1 MRYNVTAQTIA
12 EIFLRSETMNREVKK
27 RYKMYKAGKNW
38 VVAPIVFLGLTAGLG
53 YQANVKADNVSSSTG
68 SNSENTQQSKANSLS
83 SQSSVALKSSHSAV
97 QAQAASKEEMVNFA
111 VQQPT
116 AKAATS
122 SSKTSV
128 NSNKANQTENQS
140 NATAN
145 DAPTANKTDNQTP
158 ESGKQNT
165 QDQTKQA
172 NDQQNNQPVQGQTQ
186 PNTDQQNGQNTADN
200 IAKKDNAVKADAS
213 TSSSSSVASSSS
225 SVQSQKVE
233 QAQEHDDAVQVNQ
246 NGQWFL
252 QNKETHQ
259 NYTGFQYIKDQNK
272 TVYYNPTDGAMVYG
286 QQKINNQWYYFD
298 KITGAMKLGYYWIAE
313 QQKEVYY
320 DPNKGNMVYG
330 QQKINGHW
338 QYFDDVTG
346 AQAKSKYVWIGN
358 QNKEVYYD
366 GLGNMAYGQQ
376 KINGK
381 WQWFDTVTGVQAK
394 NQYVWIANQNKEVY
408 YDGLGNMVYGQQRIN
423 GHWQWFDTVTGAQ
436 AKNQFVTIKDQNK
449 VVYYDGVG
457 NMVYGWQKIN
467 GGNYYFNTVTGALET
482 YSGDELPATL
492 DSSSIN
498 EIDGYLTYDG
508 WFRPTQYHQDGKMWV
523 KSGVTDWRPILMY
536 AWPSSAVEA
545 QYIQYFVNHGYSDES
560 LGLTADNVKALSGNT
575 PVDILN
581 NYARNMRDSIEKQ
594 IYKDNYSTKQLA
606 DTMKGFIATV
616 PDFTRA
622 DLDPVDLLPGYKPGI
637 FGPDKQNQV
646 KFVNN
651 DSNNQTVGNTSYADS
666 LWRLMCRNVFNQNG
680 SQGNHPDNMEMYV
693 GNDIDNSNPIVQ
705 AENLNWEYFLT
716 HYGSIHSNN
725 PDGNFD
731 GFRVD
736 SASNMDN
743 DVLDQMAQLFNDM
756 YHTKESDA
764 NADAHLIYDEVWDP
778 NYAKWLKSKGY
789 ENLYYDTQMYYSNV
803 NALGNKPGQRGSLD
817 ELINNPVVNRANDT
831 TEDQAVPNWSFV
843 MNHDQRADIIKQM
856 IMDEHPDD
864 PSVMGNGYKEAYAQQ
879 ALDAFFKDQASTN
892 KQYAHYNMP
901 LQYAILLTDKDTI
914 PTVYYG
920 DLYKED
926 APYMQV
932 KGMYY
937 DAITTLLKLRK
948 TYVSGGQQMKTY
960 DNGSVLS
967 SVRFGKGVMSAND
980 TSSDPIART
989 SGIAVVISNNP
1000 SLGQQTITFSMGK
1013 EHANQKYINVMNT
1026 TDSGLSY
1033 NSGDVLTTDANGNLT
1048 VTLKGYSNP
1057 YVSGYLGVWVPEGA
1071 AADQDATT
1079 APSTTKNTSGDTYQ
1093 SNAALDSHVIYQDF
1107 SLYIP
1112 NTTKDT
1118 LSTDT
1123 YAQIAKNASLF
1134 KDLGITNFWFAPPYR
1149 NFTMSWY
1156 NEGYSLTDRYDLGSA
1171 SDPTKYGS
1179 GDQLVEAIAALH
1191 KLGIRCDVDLVPNQ
1205 MVGLSGEEIVSASR
1219 VDDNGYPTMINGK
1232 TFSDELIPM
1241 YTKGGGK
1248 GQEQYGGAFLN
1259 YLKETYPDLFTT
1271 KAVSTGV
1278 APDPNV
1284 KIKQW
1289 SAKYENGATIQDLG
1303 PGLIMKNA
1311 NGDYD
1316 YLNSDGN
1323 TKFKTTLPAQ
1333 FTDSDY
1339 WIKNSAQPGWHTYG
1353 NGRYYIYA
1361 NGTMAVGT
1369 QTIDGKSY
1377 TFDSNSGKLI
1387 SINGAPTD
1395 GERLVD
1401 GHWQYFDP
1409 ATGKQA
1415 KNQYVWLG
1423 DLAKE
1428 VYYDGNGNM
1437 VYGQQ
1442 MINGHWQYFDP
1453 VTGAQVKS
1461 QYQWIQNQNKWVYY
1475 DGLGN
1480 MVYGQQMINGHWQYF
1495 DPVTGAQ
1502 AKSQYVWIGNQ
1513 NKWVYYDGLGDMV
1526 YGLQQIDGKLQYF
1539 DPVTG
1544 AQARNQYVWLAD
1556 RNGEFYFDKMGNMV
1570 YGQQMIN
1577 GHWQYFDPT
1586 FGNQVKSQYV
1596 WIDNE
1601 HKEVYYN
1608 GLGNMVYGWQTING
1622 QKQYFDPTTGAQ
1634 AKNVTL
1640 TIDGQP
1646 HSFDMYGNLVRSQ
1659 YVWVNSENKE
1669 VYYDANGNMVRGWQ
1683 TIDGHKQYFDP
1694 TTGAQVKSATITID
1708 GKQYTFDG
1716 IGDLVD

>member
-1 MRYNVTAQTIA
+1 
-12 EIFLRSETMNREVKK
+12 MNREVKK

-200 IAKKDNAVKADAS
+200 TAKKDNAVKADAS

-252 QNKETHQ
+252 QNKDTHQ
-259 NYTGFQYIKDQNK
+259 NYTGFQYLKDQNK

-346 AQAKSKYVWIGN
+346 VQAKSKYVWIGN

-381 WQWFDTVTGVQAK
+381 WQWFDTVTGAQAK

-467 GGNYYFNTVTGALET
+467 GGNYYFDTVTGALET

-756 YHTKESDA
+756 YHTKETDA

-778 NYAKWLKSKGY
+778 TYAKWLKSKGY

-948 TYVSGGQQMKTY
+948 MYVSGGQQMKTY

-1079 APSTTKNTSGDTYQ
+1079 APSTAKNTSGDTYQ

-1112 NTTKDT
+1112 NTTKDA
-1118 LSTDT
+1118 LNTDT

-1191 KLGIRCDVDLVPNQ
+1191 KIGIHCDVDLVPNQ

>member
-1 MRYNVTAQTIA
+1 
-12 EIFLRSETMNREVKK
+12 MNREVKK

-53 YQANVKADNVSSSTG
+53 YQANIKADNVSSSTG

-97 QAQAASKEEMVNFA
+97 QPQAASKEETVNFA
-111 VQQPT
+111 VQPT
-116 AKAATS
+116 SKTATS

-128 NSNKANQTENQS
+128 TSDKADQTNNQS
-140 NATAN
+140 KITAN
-145 DAPTANKTDNQTP
+145 DAPTTNKTDNQTP
-158 ESGKQNT
+158 ESGKQNL
-165 QDQTKQA
+165 QDQSKQA
-172 NDQQNNQPVQGQTQ
+172 NDQTHNQPAQDQTQ
-186 PNTDQQNGQNTADN
+186 PNYDQQNGQNTTDN
-200 IAKKDNAVKADAS
+200 TAKKDDAVKSDTA
-213 TSSSSSVASSSS
+213 TSSSSSAASSS
-225 SVQSQKVE
+225 SVQSQKVD
-233 QAQEHDDAVQVNQ
+233 QAQEHDDAVQINQ

-252 QNKETHQ
+252 QNKDTHQ
-259 NYTGFQYIKDQNK
+259 NYTGFQYLKDQNK

-376 KINGK
+376 NINGK
-381 WQWFDTVTGVQAK
+381 WQYFDDVTGAQAK

-467 GGNYYFNTVTGALET
+467 GGNYYFDTVTGALET

-606 DTMKGFIATV
+606 DTIKGFIATV

-622 DLDPVDLLPGYKPGI
+622 ALDPVDLLPGYKPGI

-948 TYVSGGQQMKTY
+948 MYVSGGQQMKTY

-1079 APSTTKNTSGDTYQ
+1079 APSTAKNTSGDTYQ

-1112 NTTKDT
+1112 NTTKDA
-1118 LSTDT
+1118 LNTDT

-1311 NGDYD
+1311 NSDYD

-1323 TKFKTTLPAQ
+1323 TKFQTTLPAQ

-1556 RNGEFYFDKMGNMV
+1556 RNGEFYFDKMGNIV

>member
-1 MRYNVTAQTIA
+1 
-12 EIFLRSETMNREVKK
+12 MNREVKK

-122 SSKTSV
+122 SSKASV

-172 NDQQNNQPVQGQTQ
+172 NDQQNNQPVQDQTQ
-186 PNTDQQNGQNTADN
+186 PNTDQQNVQNTADN
-200 IAKKDNAVKADAS
+200 TAKKDSAVKADAS

-233 QAQEHDDAVQVNQ
+233 QAQEHDNAVQISQ

-381 WQWFDTVTGVQAK
+381 WQWFDTVTGAQAK

-408 YDGLGNMVYGQQRIN
+408 YDGVGNMVYGQQRIN

-498 EIDGYLTYDG
+498 EVDGYLTYDG

-536 AWPSSAVEA
+536 AWPSAAVEA

-560 LGLTADNVKALSGNT
+560 LGLTAANVKALSGNT

-581 NYARNMRDSIEKQ
+581 NYARNMRDAIEKQ

-606 DTMKGFIATV
+606 NTMNGFIATV

-622 DLDPVDLLPGYKPGI
+622 ALDPVDLLPGYKPGI

-856 IMDEHPDD
+856 IMDEHPND
-864 PSVMGNGYKEAYAQQ
+864 PSVMGNGYKAAYAQQ

-948 TYVSGGQQMKTY
+948 MYVSGGQQMKTY

-1048 VTLKGYSNP
+1048 VSLKGYSNP

-1079 APSTTKNTSGDTYQ
+1079 APSTAKNTSGDTYQ

-1156 NEGYSLTDRYDLGSA
+1156 NEGYSLTDRYDLGTA

-1205 MVGLSGEEIVSASR
+1205 MVGLSGKEIVSATR

-1248 GQEQYGGAFLN
+1248 GQEQYGGAFLD

-1395 GERLVD
+1395 GERFVN

-1453 VTGAQVKS
+1453 VTGAQV
-1461 QYQWIQNQNKWVYY
+1461 
-1475 DGLGN
+1475 
-1480 MVYGQQMINGHWQYF
+1480 
-1495 DPVTGAQ
+1495 
-1502 AKSQYVWIGNQ
+1502 KSQYVWIGNQ

-1586 FGNQVKSQYV
+1586 FGNQIKSQYV

-1640 TIDGQP
+1640 TIDGQQR
-1646 HSFDMYGNLVRSQ
+1646 SFDMYGNLVRNQ

>member
-1 MRYNVTAQTIA
+1 
-12 EIFLRSETMNREVKK
+12 
-27 RYKMYKAGKNW
+27 MYKAGKNW

-83 SQSSVALKSSHSAV
+83 SQSSVALKSSRSAV
-97 QAQAASKEEMVNFA
+97 QAQAAPKEEMVNFA

-122 SSKTSV
+122 SSKTNV
-128 NSNKANQTENQS
+128 NSNKADQTENQS
-140 NATAN
+140 KATAN
-145 DAPTANKTDNQTP
+145 DAPTTNKTDNQTP
-158 ESGKQNT
+158 ESVKQGA

-172 NDQQNNQPVQGQTQ
+172 NDQQNNQPAQDQAQ
-186 PNTDQQNGQNTADN
+186 LNPDQQNGQNTTDN
-200 IAKKDNAVKADAS
+200 TAKKDNSVKADAS
-213 TSSSSSVASSSS
+213 TSSSSSVSSSSS

-272 TVYYNPTDGAMVYG
+272 TVYYNPMDGAMVYG

-381 WQWFDTVTGVQAK
+381 WQWFDTVTGAQAK

-498 EIDGYLTYDG
+498 EVDGYLTYDG

-536 AWPSSAVEA
+536 AWPSAAVEA

-581 NYARNMRDSIEKQ
+581 NYARNMRDAIEKQ

-606 DTMKGFIATV
+606 NTMNGFIATV

-622 DLDPVDLLPGYKPGI
+622 ALDPVDLLPGYKPGI

-831 TEDQAVPNWSFV
+831 TEDQAVPNW
-843 MNHDQRADIIKQM
+843 H
-856 IMDEHPDD
+856 
-864 PSVMGNGYKEAYAQQ
+864 
-879 ALDAFFKDQASTN
+879 
-892 KQYAHYNMP
+892 
-901 LQYAILLTDKDTI
+901 LL
-914 PTVYYG
+914 
-920 DLYKED
+920 
-926 APYMQV
+926 
-932 KGMYY
+932 
-937 DAITTLLKLRK
+937 
-948 TYVSGGQQMKTY
+948 
-960 DNGSVLS
+960 
-967 SVRFGKGVMSAND
+967 
-980 TSSDPIART
+980 
-989 SGIAVVISNNP
+989 
-1000 SLGQQTITFSMGK
+1000 
-1013 EHANQKYINVMNT
+1013 
-1026 TDSGLSY
+1026 
-1033 NSGDVLTTDANGNLT
+1033 
-1048 VTLKGYSNP
+1048 
-1057 YVSGYLGVWVPEGA
+1057 
-1071 AADQDATT
+1071 
-1079 APSTTKNTSGDTYQ
+1079 
-1093 SNAALDSHVIYQDF
+1093 
-1107 SLYIP
+1107 
-1112 NTTKDT
+1112 
-1118 LSTDT
+1118 
-1123 YAQIAKNASLF
+1123 
-1134 KDLGITNFWFAPPYR
+1134 
-1149 NFTMSWY
+1149 
-1156 NEGYSLTDRYDLGSA
+1156 
-1171 SDPTKYGS
+1171 
-1179 GDQLVEAIAALH
+1179 
-1191 KLGIRCDVDLVPNQ
+1191 
-1205 MVGLSGEEIVSASR
+1205 
-1219 VDDNGYPTMINGK
+1219 
-1232 TFSDELIPM
+1232 
-1241 YTKGGGK
+1241 
-1248 GQEQYGGAFLN
+1248 
-1259 YLKETYPDLFTT
+1259 
-1271 KAVSTGV
+1271 
-1278 APDPNV
+1278 
-1284 KIKQW
+1284 
-1289 SAKYENGATIQDLG
+1289 
-1303 PGLIMKNA
+1303 
-1311 NGDYD
+1311 
-1316 YLNSDGN
+1316 
-1323 TKFKTTLPAQ
+1323 
-1333 FTDSDY
+1333 
-1339 WIKNSAQPGWHTYG
+1339 
-1353 NGRYYIYA
+1353 
-1361 NGTMAVGT
+1361 
-1369 QTIDGKSY
+1369 
-1377 TFDSNSGKLI
+1377 
-1387 SINGAPTD
+1387 
-1395 GERLVD
+1395 
-1401 GHWQYFDP
+1401 
-1409 ATGKQA
+1409 
-1415 KNQYVWLG
+1415 
-1423 DLAKE
+1423 
-1428 VYYDGNGNM
+1428 
-1437 VYGQQ
+1437 
-1442 MINGHWQYFDP
+1442 
-1453 VTGAQVKS
+1453 
-1461 QYQWIQNQNKWVYY
+1461 
-1475 DGLGN
+1475 
-1480 MVYGQQMINGHWQYF
+1480 
-1495 DPVTGAQ
+1495 
-1502 AKSQYVWIGNQ
+1502 
-1513 NKWVYYDGLGDMV
+1513 
-1526 YGLQQIDGKLQYF
+1526 
-1539 DPVTG
+1539 
-1544 AQARNQYVWLAD
+1544 
-1556 RNGEFYFDKMGNMV
+1556 
-1570 YGQQMIN
+1570 
-1577 GHWQYFDPT
+1577 
-1586 FGNQVKSQYV
+1586 
-1596 WIDNE
+1596 
-1601 HKEVYYN
+1601 
-1608 GLGNMVYGWQTING
+1608 
-1622 QKQYFDPTTGAQ
+1622 
-1634 AKNVTL
+1634 
-1640 TIDGQP
+1640 
-1646 HSFDMYGNLVRSQ
+1646 
-1659 YVWVNSENKE
+1659 
-1669 VYYDANGNMVRGWQ
+1669 
-1683 TIDGHKQYFDP
+1683 
-1694 TTGAQVKSATITID
+1694 
-1708 GKQYTFDG
+1708 
-1716 IGDLVD
+1716 

>member
-1 MRYNVTAQTIA
+1 
-12 EIFLRSETMNREVKK
+12 MNREVKK

-83 SQSSVALKSSHSAV
+83 SQSSVALKSSRSAV
-97 QAQAASKEEMVNFA
+97 QTQAAPKEEMVNFA

-122 SSKTSV
+122 SSKTNV
-128 NSNKANQTENQS
+128 NSDKTNQTENQS

-145 DAPTANKTDNQTP
+145 DAPTTNKTDNQTP
-158 ESGKQNT
+158 ESVKQNA

-172 NDQQNNQPVQGQTQ
+172 NDQQNNQPAQDQAQ
-186 PNTDQQNGQNTADN
+186 PNPDQQNGQDTTDNT
-200 IAKKDNAVKADAS
+200 AKKDNSVKADAS
-213 TSSSSSVASSSS
+213 TSSSSSVSSSSS

-233 QAQEHDDAVQVNQ
+233 QAQEHDDAVQISQ

-366 GLGNMAYGQQ
+366 GVGNMAYGQQ

-381 WQWFDTVTGVQAK
+381 WQWFDTVTGAQAK

-408 YDGLGNMVYGQQRIN
+408 YDGLGNMVYGQQKIN

-498 EIDGYLTYDG
+498 EVDGYLTYDG

-536 AWPSSAVEA
+536 AWPSAAVEA

-581 NYARNMRDSIEKQ
+581 NYARNMRDAIEKQ

-606 DTMKGFIATV
+606 NTMNGFIATV

-622 DLDPVDLLPGYKPGI
+622 ALDPVDLLPGYKPGI

-725 PDGNFD
+725 ADGNFD

-856 IMDEHPDD
+856 IMDEHPND

-879 ALDAFFKDQASTN
+879 ALDTFFKDQASTN

-948 TYVSGGQQMKTY
+948 MYVSGGQQMKTY

-1071 AADQDATT
+1071 ASDQDATT
-1079 APSTTKNTSGDTYQ
+1079 APSTAKNTSGDTYQ

-1123 YAQIAKNASLF
+1123 YVQIAKNASLF

-1156 NEGYSLTDRYDLGSA
+1156 NEGYSLTDRYDLGTA

-1179 GDQLVEAIAALH
+1179 GDQLVEAVAALH

-1205 MVGLSGEEIVSASR
+1205 MVGLSGKEIVSATR

-1248 GQEQYGGAFLN
+1248 GQEQYGGAFLD

-1395 GERLVD
+1395 GERFVN

-1461 QYQWIQNQNKWVYY
+1461 QYQWIPNQNKWVYY

-1502 AKSQYVWIGNQ
+1502 VKSQYVWIGNQ

-1586 FGNQVKSQYV
+1586 FGNQIKSQYV

-1640 TIDGQP
+1640 TIDGQQR
-1646 HSFDMYGNLVRSQ
+1646 SFDMYGNLVRNQ